1 MDNEEQENES
11 QQDNKKELDC
21 DRVMNKCYGELMFIL
36 IYVGVIILL
45 VIAIVYQIK
54 YGKIKQCL
62 VEFAICI
69 AIDQAKSIPCQ
80 ALIYWTVVRR
90 LGTLP
95 VSPEF
100 QDKWDDEVINAGGI
114 ELGIV
119 ALGRKKVQD
128 FIEHKVIADLILG
141 TTIFLCVQIFA
152 ELAFD
157 D

>member
-1 MDNEEQENES
+1 
-11 QQDNKKELDC
+11 
-21 DRVMNKCYGELMFIL
+21 MNKCYGELMFIL

-100 QDKWDDEVINAGGI
+100 
-114 ELGIV
+114 
-119 ALGRKKVQD
+119 
-128 FIEHKVIADLILG
+128 
-141 TTIFLCVQIFA
+141 
-152 ELAFD
+152 
-157 D
+157 